1 MADEGARARR
11 GKLGTQD
18 KSGQAQIA
26 APRSSAD
33 EEFLAGLG
41 QRVRRIRALRGMSRK
56 TLAGA
61 SDISERYI
69 AQLEGGMGNLS
80 VLLLRRVAKAV
91 GITLD
96 DLIGDTPDETA
107 TFRDLLRTA
116 TPEAIERAKTVL
128 RGDDPIALYRR
139 PVVDR
144 VALIGMRGAGKSTLG
159 RLAAKRL
166 RWKFI
171 ELNREVERESGF
183 SMAEI
188 FRLYGQEGYR
198 RLELAAL
205 RKISARREPMI
216 LATGGGIVSEPATFE
231 LLVSSFFT
239 IWLKAAPEEH
249 MARVRQQGDLRP
261 MANER
266 AAMDDLRTILS
277 TREPF
282 YARADA
288 VVDTSGRSVDSGASE
303 ILSVITSSSRAE
315 SEPKAGAR
323 AAQAKQVRTSKGRKS
338 R

>member
-1 MADEGARARR
+1 MADEGARR

-18 KSGQAQIA
+18 KSSQTQIA

-33 EEFLAGLG
+33 EEFLAELG

-80 VLLLRRVAKAV
+80 VLLLRRVAKAA

-107 TFRDLLRTA
+107 MFRDLLRTA
-116 TPEAIERAKTVL
+116 TPEAIERAKAAL
-128 RGDDPIALYRR
+128 RGDETVSLYRR

-198 RLELAAL
+198 RLELEAL

-288 VVDTSGRSVDSGASE
+288 AVDTSGRSVDSGASE
-303 ILSVITSSSRAE
+303 ILSVIASSSRAE
-315 SEPKAGAR
+315 SEPKASMR
-323 AAQAKQVRTSKGRKS
+323 AGQAKQVRTSKRGKS